1 MLILET
7 FLISHFP
14 IRPSLFK
21 SLWAA
26 TITTKPS
33 LDATSRAPFL
43 CTAVAKEGLGSK
55 ARDLLSS
62 SHLPTLLLVN
72 NLAKTA
78 FNQNNSFLSKYLLCS
93 IRVET
98 MDESLLSFLNDTNFA
113 TPFPWI
119 HSNPLPQPEDFLI
132 DELLVNGSWDRRD
145 QGQEQD
151 LTDSNAGPDGQML
164 VTDLNNWFS

>member
-1 MLILET
+1 MTLISPLRLPAPGALANQPVLPPHSLEGMLILET

-93 IRVET
+93 IRY
-98 MDESLLSFLNDTNFA
+98 DDSL
-113 TPFPWI
+113 PF
-119 HSNPLPQPEDFLI
+119 QT
-132 DELLVNGSWDRRD
+132 VM
-145 QGQEQD
+145 
-151 LTDSNAGPDGQML
+151 A
-164 VTDLNNWFS
+164 V